1 MRHYSHSCP
10 RSLSCYDLVG
20 LHEQFH
26 AVRTDDPHFLGAPD
40 DGTALGTYPPP
51 GAALC
56 LGRLR
61 GSGLTAAG
69 SLAACSGACHIRPCQ
84 TLTHLDVLPA
94 LEDDEVQQL
103 FGRARDGP
111 AILFV
116 VVDGQPVCLC
126 LLLKAPVVVDP
137 VVAGVLDASHNGWSG
152 MLYDRSGT
160 VNYSAHYD
168 VDIVDRV
175 GGGDSFTGAIIYS
188 LITGKSDKSAI
199 EFAVAASCLKQ
210 SIEGDYNRITVND
223 VENLVNNGGNGRV
236 ER

>member
-40 DGTALGTYPPP
+40 DGTALGAYPPP

-56 LGRLR
+56 FGRLR

-69 SLAACSGACHIRPCQ
+69 CLAACSGACHIRPCQ
-84 TLTHLDVLPA
+84 PLAHLDVLPA

-137 VVAGVLDASHNGWSG
+137 VVAGVLDAGLHAVFVHHLMQQGRRGLLN
-152 MLYDRSGT
+152 GT
-160 VNYSAHYD
+160 VKGS
-168 VDIVDRV
+168 
-175 GGGDSFTGAIIYS
+175 
-188 LITGKSDKSAI
+188 
-199 EFAVAASCLKQ
+199 
-210 SIEGDYNRITVND
+210 
-223 VENLVNNGGNGRV
+223 
-236 ER
+236 